1 MKSLAAF
8 LSRSRE
14 TSSADPS
21 RARTRLKTRI
31 WSAVVLAAC
40 ASFVGV
46 AAMRQDP
53 AAQPPAKTKFSA
65 QAVTEMAQR
74 LSREA
79 HGIKQL
85 DNNSPLRQISYDQY
99 RDIRVDQEH
108 AIWRTDQVPFRI
120 DVLPAGFLFQ
130 NPVSISVVEAG
141 LSREIT
147 APPGTF
153 LLGPLVEKQLAKQT
167 IPLSGFRVRSPINTR
182 AIWDEFLVFQGAS
195 YFRAVGKGS
204 AYGLSA
210 RGLAIR
216 TAAPTG
222 EEFPTF
228 TNFWIERPSAN
239 ASGLVIHALLQSPS
253 TTGAYKFSVVPGTE
267 TVMDV
272 EATLFPRVALDNVG
286 IAPLT
291 SMFLFDESIRTRIDD
306 FRDEVHDSDGLQ
318 IMMDSGEQ
326 TWRPLSNPT
335 QLQVSSFTSVPPKGF
350 GLVQRSRKFSDY
362 QDLEAQYEKRPS
374 TWIEPRNNWGPGSVQ
389 LIEIPTDRET
399 NDNIV
404 AFWRPRDPIPAGKP
418 WTISYRMRWNQI
430 PKLAPELGRAV
441 FTRTGPSWDGKRKL
455 FVIDFEGLGKST
467 EGLRIDAGTSTG
479 KLTNLVLQPNPRI
492 GALRASFELGPDEA
506 NVAELRLRLMRGN
519 EPATETWL
527 YRWTAS

>member
-1 MKSLAAF
+1 MKSLARIHGESGAHPPGG
-8 LSRSRE
+8 S
-14 TSSADPS
+14 PP
-21 RARTRLKTRI
+21 RTHSKARI
-31 WSAVVLAAC
+31 WLGVILVAC
-40 ASFVGV
+40 ASVAGV

-53 AAQPPAKTKFSA
+53 APAAPAKVKFTA
-65 QAVTEMAQR
+65 ATVAEMAQR
-74 LSREA
+74 LSKEPHSLR
-79 HGIKQL
+79 QL

-99 RDIRVDQEH
+99 RDIRVDPEH
-108 AIWRTDQVPFRI
+108 AIWRTDQLPFRV

-130 NPVSISVVEAG
+130 NPVSISIVEQG
-141 LSREIT
+141 LASEIT
-147 APPGTF
+147 APPGAF

-167 IPLSGFRVRSPINTR
+167 IPLSGFRVRSLINTR
-182 AIWDEFLVFQGAS
+182 SIWDEFLVFQGAT
-195 YFRAVGKGS
+195 YFRAVGKGA

-210 RGLAIR
+210 RGLALR

-222 EEFPTF
+222 EEFPSF
-228 TNFWIERPSAN
+228 TNFWIERPNAN
-239 ASGLVIHALLQSPS
+239 GASIVIHALLQSAS
-253 TTGAYKFSVVPGTE
+253 TTGAYKFSVTPGNE

-272 EATLFPRVALDNVG
+272 DATLYPRVALDNVG

-291 SMFLFDESIRTRIDD
+291 SMFLFDESVRTRIDD

-326 TWRPLSNPT
+326 TWRPLSNPR
-335 QLQVSSFTSVPPKGF
+335 QLQVSSFTATPPKGF

-374 TWIEPRNNWGPGSVQ
+374 TWIEPRSNWGAGSVQ

-418 WTISYRMRWNQI
+418 WSISYRVRWSQV
-430 PKLAPELGRAV
+430 PKLTPELGRVV

-455 FVIDFEGLGKST
+455 FVIDFDGLGKST
-467 EGLRIDAGTSTG
+467 EGLRIEAGTSAG

-492 GALRASFELGPDEA
+492 GALRASFELAADEA
-506 NVAELRLRLMRGN
+506 DVAELRLRLMRGPQ
-519 EPATETWL
+519 PATETWL